1 MLLRNPYHWRFESRV
16 YPPKGKLSLEEEM
29 AGYIDIGR
37 YVVRTK
43 GGTQLFHVITLPV
56 LEKI

>member
-1 MLLRNPYHWRFESRV
+1 MLSKNPYHWRFESRV

-37 YVVRTK
+37 YVVRTE
-43 GGTQLFHVITLPV
+43 GGAQFFMLSHYPL
-56 LEKI
+56 K